1 MEVMSEKLPVIKANW
16 LAGGD
21 TAKLLASLAGLSLR
35 AWRITI
41 AKYEPISFH
50 SWP

>member
-1 MEVMSEKLPVIKANW
+1 
-16 LAGGD
+16 
-21 TAKLLASLAGLSLR
+21 LLASLAAISLR

-50 SWP
+50 AWP